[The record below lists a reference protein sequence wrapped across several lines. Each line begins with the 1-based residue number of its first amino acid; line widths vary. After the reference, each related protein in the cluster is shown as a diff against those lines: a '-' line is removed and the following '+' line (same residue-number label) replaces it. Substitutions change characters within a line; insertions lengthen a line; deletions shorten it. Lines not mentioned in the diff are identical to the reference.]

1 MPRVPLLHPSVTV
14 TSATQLA
21 SFSEPLL
28 PTFFP
33 SSHLLFYFPF
43 SFAVLFYLDCFCRL
57 FYSLTL
63 HSLRVAVSSLG
74 GYSFCPCSGIPP
86 AHARAM
92 GLTGVC
98 ACACECMWHSFLG
111 GGTLSIPQAHWN
123 GRDYITPQAIPYRAS
138 LAWKCVPLLHGTC
151 PLWAWKARVIDSLS
165 QCWLIG
171 SLHQPCHTFA
181 WLQGLRRWPL

>member
-1 MPRVPLLHPSVTV
+1 MLRVPLLHPSVTL

-43 SFAVLFYLDCFCRL
+43 SFAVLFCLDCFCCL

-74 GYSFCPCSGIPP
+74 GCSFCPCSESRQHMPEPWGSLVS
-86 AHARAM
+86 ACVHVN
-92 GLTGVC
+92 VC
-98 ACACECMWHSFLG
+98 GTRFLG
-111 GGTLSIPQAHWN
+111 G
-123 GRDYITPQAIPYRAS
+123 D
-138 LAWKCVPLLHGTC
+138 PLDTT
-151 PLWAWKARVIDSLS
+151 
-165 QCWLIG
+165 G
-171 SLHQPCHTFA
+171 SLEWERLHHPTSHP
-181 WLQGLRRWPL
+181 LSSKPGLEMCPIASWDLSPLGLES

>member
-1 MPRVPLLHPSVTV
+1 MLRVPLLHPSVTL

-43 SFAVLFYLDCFCRL
+43 SFAVLFCLDCFCCL
-57 FYSLTL
+57 LYSLTL

-74 GYSFCPCSGIPP
+74 GCSFCPCSESRQHMPEPWGSLVS
-86 AHARAM
+86 ACVHVN
-92 GLTGVC
+92 VC
-98 ACACECMWHSFLG
+98 GTRFL

-123 GRDYITPQAIPYRAS
+123 GRDSITPQATPCRAS
-138 LAWKCVPLLHGTC
+138 LAWKCAPLLHGTC

-181 WLQGLRRWPL
+181 WLQGLQRWPL

>member
-1 MPRVPLLHPSVTV
+1 M
-14 TSATQLA
+14 
-21 SFSEPLL
+21 
-28 PTFFP
+28 
-33 SSHLLFYFPF
+33 LFC
-43 SFAVLFYLDCFCRL
+43 LDCFCCL

-74 GYSFCPCSGIPP
+74 GCSFCPCSESRQHMPEPWGSLVS
-86 AHARAM
+86 ACVHVN
-92 GLTGVC
+92 VC
-98 ACACECMWHSFLG
+98 GTRFLW

-123 GRDYITPQAIPYRAS
+123 GRDSITPQATPCRAS
-138 LAWKCVPLLHGTC
+138 LAWKRAPLLHGTC

>member
-33 SSHLLFYFPF
+33 SSHLLFCFPF

-63 HSLRVAVSSLG
+63 HSLRVAVSFLG
-74 GYSFCPCSGIPP
+74 GYSFCPCLESRQHMPEPWGSLVS
-86 AHARAM
+86 AHVHVN
-92 GLTGVC
+92 VC
-98 ACACECMWHSFLG
+98 GTRFL

-123 GRDYITPQAIPYRAS
+123 GRDYTPQATPCLAS

-165 QCWLIG
+165 QCW
-171 SLHQPCHTFA
+171 S
-181 WLQGLRRWPL
+181 